1 MNSFHEDFT
10 KDLRLCAGARYHSAP
25 LDHWDPLEVAAPERH
40 LSLGTDSWE
49 ERVSALEN
57 QNPAFAKIESML
69 HLYFKGDDSQE
80 LQLDDA
86 HIDEEKE
93 QVWLFGYS
101 WFSAYYEF
109 LMDTRSTR
117 TEFYKKYHE
126 AFLALMRRCLRMQ
139 PAARPAFRDIA
150 ALWLRS
156 AVPVADPVAVP
167 VAAVPVANVKEPAVA
182 TVEPTETTVVADS
195 AGAAQAVPSSVPVA
209 SSASVPVSVPVVPA
223 SVTPLEPV
231 VPPAAIRASRLVLV
245 GERGHNKTR
254 RSPRN

>member
-10 KDLRLCAGARYHSAP
+10 KDVRLCACARYHSTP

-80 LQLDDA
+80 LQLDNA
-86 HIDEEKE
+86 QIDEEKE

-101 WFSAYYEF
+101 WFSLYYEF

-150 ALWLRS
+150 TLWLRS
-156 AVPVADPVAVP
+156 AEGTFTEPAVPAAVAVPNGVPNGEPVASVDVPNGVPAPATVVETVAATVAVP
-167 VAAVPVANVKEPAVA
+167 V
-182 TVEPTETTVVADS
+182 
-195 AGAAQAVPSSVPVA
+195 
-209 SSASVPVSVPVVPA
+209 
-223 SVTPLEPV
+223 EPV
-231 VPPAAIRASRLVLV
+231 VPPVAIRASRLVLV
-245 GERGHNKTR
+245 GARGHNKTR